1 MNNLSLYNITNKF
14 VELMDKVQD
23 GELTEEEYNELG
35 NELALELQ
43 NKSTS
48 IVGYF
53 QNENAFIDAI
63 DTQIKRLQ
71 DIKKSKQ
78 NKIEKFKK
86 YVKEN
91 MERLDLPK
99 VETELGTISIQKS
112 PKASVEILDEEEI
125 PNKYKKIVQETKIDK
140 TAIAKDTKESGKV
153 VPGTKVVVGTYLRI
167 K

>member
-1 MNNLSLYNITNKF
+1 MSNLSLYNITNKF
-14 VELMDKVQD
+14 VELMDKAQD
-23 GELTEEEYNELG
+23 GELTEKEYNELG
-35 NELALELQ
+35 NELALELK

-48 IVGYF
+48 IVGYL
-53 QNENAFIDAI
+53 QNENAFIEAI

-71 DIKKSKQ
+71 DMKKSKQ
-78 NKIEKFKK
+78 NKVDKFKQ

-91 MERLDLPK
+91 MERLELPK

-112 PKASVEILDEEEI
+112 PKASVEILDEEKI

-140 TAIAKDTKESGKV
+140 TAIAKDTKESGKA